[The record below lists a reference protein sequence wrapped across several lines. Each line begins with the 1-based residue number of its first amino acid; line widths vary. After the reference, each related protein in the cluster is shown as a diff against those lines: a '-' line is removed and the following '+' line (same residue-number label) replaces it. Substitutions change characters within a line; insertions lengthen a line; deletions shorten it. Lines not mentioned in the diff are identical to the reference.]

1 MGLNPLVLDVFL
13 ESVSHLLWDEYMLPV
28 FAAFGVPECQFSLV
42 DVHGSQLQDLA
53 HSHSSPGHQFKDET
67 VPQFLGCKDD
77 FVDNIFSDDFPG
89 NHGSRTEHLSQH
101 RAVAGAAKVSI
112 DIGSVEVEEG
122 CEVGVFD
129 AFGLLLFPFGDLV

>member
-42 DVHGSQLQDLA
+42 DVHGSQFQNLT
-53 HSHSSPGHQFKDET
+53 HSHAIPGHQFQDEA
-67 VPQFLGCKDD
+67 VSQFRRCEDD
-77 FVDNIFSDDFPG
+77 FVDNIFSDDFPR
-89 NHGSRTEHLSQH
+89 NDWPRPEHLSQH

-112 DIGSVEVEEG
+112 YIGPDEVEEG
-122 CEVGVFD
+122 CQVGVLD
-129 AFGLLLFPFGDLV
+129 AFGLRFLAFGDLV